1 MSVMCRA
8 HPVFVLSDTNG
19 QKQIEGMSITQAFQ
33 HGAHFS
39 EKPLTG
45 IQSDEV
51 VMHIQR
57 GIYLPFKDLP
67 WADSSVDTV
76 LSKVV
81 WFVKGQ
87 VVPRFELFC
96 KQSTSSY

>member
-1 MSVMCRA
+1 
-8 HPVFVLSDTNG
+8 
-19 QKQIEGMSITQAFQ
+19 
-33 HGAHFS
+33 
-39 EKPLTG
+39 
-45 IQSDEV
+45 V

-76 LSKVV
+76 VSKVV
-81 WFVKGQ
+81 WVVKGP